1 MNICV
6 YSFADAS
13 KTTRYVDNVGDYNYT
28 GLWSGSTAYS
38 ASQMDVVTYGSAMYI
53 CVVDNTNENPQTS
66 SKWSI
71 LSLLY
76 EYSSCDS
83 NGTTTAD
90 LAYELAVTGTNLAQS
105 AYEIAVTGTNL
116 AQSAYEIAVTGTN
129 LAQSAYEIAVTGTN
143 LAQSAY
149 EIAVT
154 GTNLAQQAQVTATS
168 AGSVAQQAMNRLSI
182 GLSGTY
188 TVWAGDS
195 RNGQTHYQLTF
206 INGILTSAVA
216 T

>member
-143 LAQSAY
+143 LAQ
-149 EIAVT
+149 
-154 GTNLAQQAQVTATS
+154 QAQVTATS